1 MTKSARSGATGREDA
16 MATKTKFATW
26 HKEGRLFI
34 VRPPNW
40 PKNCELSFTEQEAMV
55 EWAAAA
61 HVMLRD
67 GNKRQI
73 GGYRNYG
80 DAYAANA

>member
-1 MTKSARSGATGREDA
+1 

-55 EWAAAA
+55 EWAAGA

-67 GNKRQI
+67 GNKRQM